1 MSLVFRAV
9 GRSEVGLVRGNN
21 EDSGFV
27 GRCCLLVADG
37 VGGAAAGEVASATT
51 AYVVSASVGLRAQR
65 KDGEG
70 TNAEQLLGGAV
81 ALAQEQVRAG
91 IEAQPTR
98 KGMATTLTAVV
109 ADGEQLW
116 WAHLGD
122 SRGYHLGADG
132 LTRVTRDD
140 TWVQN
145 LLDEDRLTP
154 EEIRQHPWR
163 SVVLKSVNGEE
174 AHAPALVRRDA
185 AAGDRVLVAS
195 DGLTDLVD
203 DAEIAEVLAARP
215 DDDEAIEALIDLAL
229 DRGGHDNITVVLAT
243 LVEGAPMA
251 GEGRLLGAATD
262 PFLVVDPTAVRS
274 HA

>member
-51 AYVVSASVGLRAQR
+51 AYVVSASVALHART
-65 KDGEG
+65 KDGAS
-70 TNAEQLLGGAV
+70 TSAEQLLGEAV
-81 ALAQEQVRAG
+81 ALAQEQVRSG

-98 KGMATTLTAVV
+98 QGMATTLTAVV

-174 AHAPALVRRDA
+174 AYAPALLRRDA

-203 DAEIAEVLAARP
+203 DVEIAEVLTARP
-215 DDDEAIEALIDLAL
+215 DDEEAIEALIGLAL
-229 DRGGHDNITVVLAT
+229 ERGGHDNVTVVLAT
-243 LVEGAPMA
+243 LVEGAPIA
-251 GEGRLLGAATD
+251 GDGRLLGAATD

>member
-21 EDSGFV
+21 EDSGFA
-27 GRCCLLVADG
+27 GRVCLVVADG

-51 AYVVSASVGLRAQR
+51 AYVVSASVGLLSGRTEPER
-65 KDGEG
+65 
-70 TNAEQLLGGAV
+70 LLADAV

-98 KGMATTLTAVV
+98 QGMATTLTAVV

-122 SRGYHLGADG
+122 SRGYHLGSAG

-145 LLDEDRLTP
+145 LLDEERLTP

-174 AHAPALVRRDA
+174 AYAPALIRVEA

-195 DGLTDLVD
+195 DGLTDLVAD
-203 DAEIAEVLAARP
+203 DEIAEVLRARP
-215 DDDEAIEALIDLAL
+215 DDDEAVEALIGLAL
-229 DRGGHDNITVVLAT
+229 DRGGHDNVTIVLAT
-243 LVEGAPMA
+243 LVEGTPIA
-251 GEGRLLGAATD
+251 GDGRLLGAATD

-274 HA
+274 SV